1 MFKKSQLQGT
11 LEALKKVK
19 MAKIAD
25 KDFRNSLIK
34 LHIFLLKEGKKFDAD
49 IEDLRTAHLSSYQ
62 DELNEVS
69 AKQVALQNEKD
80 EAKRK
85 AIIDELN
92 AKTEL
97 LEVVKGFNKAVADLG
112 NEEVTFEPLS
122 ADKFAE
128 EYSDDYDAELMA
140 ELMPIF
146 E

>member
-19 MAKIAD
+19 MVKIAD

-34 LHIFLLKEGKKFDAD
+34 LHIILLKEGKKYDAD
-49 IEDLRTAHLSSYQ
+49 IDDLRTAHLAPYQ
-62 DELNEVS
+62 EELNEVRE
-69 AKQVALQNEKD
+69 KQVALQSEKD
-80 EAKRK
+80 EKKRK
-85 AIIDELN
+85 EIIDELN
-92 AKTEL
+92 SLVEL
-97 LEVVKGFNKAVADLG
+97 TKAVNGFNKAVSDLG
-112 NEEVTFEPLS
+112 NEEIKFEPLS